1 MKNNAAQIIRRHYG
15 LNRAVT
21 SQEVAAEIENLQ
33 RKRAAGSLDTK
44 QEHLVAALD
53 LD

>member
-1 MKNNAAQIIRRHYG
+1 MKDSAAQIIRRHYG

-21 SQEVAAEIENLQ
+21 AQEVAAEIENLQ
-33 RKRAAGSLDTK
+33 RKRAAGSLDTR
-44 QEHLVAALD
+44 QEHLAAALD